1 RFQLFTKLCNFKTI
15 ASVLLV
21 ATTVSVF
28 TAAFANRI
36 FFENGKDAG
45 MSKPF
50 TFDSNSSGPPALSDT
65 LMRAL
70 SGNSDDFKSGLTL
83 LLPTNQA
90 FTSLGEIPDDLDIVM
105 KRHVIAQTVTPAM
118 MKAGLT
124 VDSYE
129 KQTLLRFSSS
139 SGKVYVQAGT
149 QRPVEVRGQG
159 TVADN
164 GVYYLVGALF
174 I

>member
-1 RFQLFTKLCNFKTI
+1 Q
-15 ASVLLV
+15 V
-21 ATTVSVF
+21 
-28 TAAFANRI
+28 

-50 TFDSNSSGPPALSDT
+50 TFDSNSSGPPALSDVMAKEKGSSIAIDAILRSEA

-90 FTSLGEIPDDLDIVM
+90 FMSLEEIPDDLDTVM

-118 MKAGLT
+118 MEAGLI

-159 TVADN
+159 T
-164 GVYYLVGALF
+164 
-174 I
+174 